1 VQKSRG
7 KLLLEGVTHFIS
19 LNKLVD
25 YTIFFPEIAADISQ
39 ESIQRESINE
49 SRKSSLSWMKKG
61 PKRFRNEQTIESNG
75 DFELQ
80 NFVDILSKQNGA
92 GESTTKLESF
102 ADSKL
107 FN

>member
-25 YTIFFPEIAADISQ
+25 YTIFFPEIAADISK
-39 ESIQRESINE
+39 ESIQSESINE

-61 PKRFRNEQTIESNG
+61 PKRYRNEHVNQSYG